1 MAPLDVCRARPQG
14 LIAASVSQSVFPQHN
29 AGQSGSGRCPSGRP
43 PMHTH
48 LWLSSSQTHGWG
60 KPHATAPEV
69 SYKDLCQR
77 NFYWD
82 VLLEEVASGQIRS
95 LGLSPCRQR
104 ALGRSE
110 SSGAGCS
117 RPYCSITVALGW
129 GPGRG
134 AAGSRTSDGLCPFQK
149 EMLLRPA
156 PPFPRLLRR
165 RGARHPRDA
174 LSPPH
179 QVLGNFHDGP
189 GLLAHPWRLGRARQ
203 DPRSAP
209 LTGKPRTLSHQ
220 FSERCAAAFRCALDS
235 ADTRPGI
242 GGNQGLPRPPPPA
255 KLPPVTCLGPR
266 R

>member
-1 MAPLDVCRARPQG
+1 MV
-14 LIAASVSQSVFPQHN
+14 AASAQRRAKWQRRMPQWLAPH
-29 AGQSGSGRCPSGRP
+29 A
-43 PMHTH
+43 HTPLAFQLAH
-48 LWLSSSQTHGWG
+48 ARLGN
-60 KPHATAPEV
+60 PHATASEV
-69 SYKDLCQR
+69 SYKDLRQC

-82 VLLEEVASGQIRS
+82 VLLEEVASGQITS
-95 LGLSPCRQR
+95 LGLFPCRQW
-104 ALGRSE
+104 ALKGSE

-134 AAGSRTSDGLCPFQK
+134 AAGSWTSDGLCPFQK

-165 RGARHPRDA
+165 RGARHPPDA
-174 LSPPH
+174 LSAPH
-179 QVLGNFHDGP
+179 QVLGNFHGGP
-189 GLLAHPWRLGRARQ
+189 GPLAHPRRLSRARQ

-209 LTGKPRTLSHQ
+209 LTGNPRTLSHQ
-220 FSERCAAAFRCALDS
+220 FIQRCTAAFRCALDS

-255 KLPPVTCLGPR
+255 KLPPVTCLGPQR
-266 R
+266 